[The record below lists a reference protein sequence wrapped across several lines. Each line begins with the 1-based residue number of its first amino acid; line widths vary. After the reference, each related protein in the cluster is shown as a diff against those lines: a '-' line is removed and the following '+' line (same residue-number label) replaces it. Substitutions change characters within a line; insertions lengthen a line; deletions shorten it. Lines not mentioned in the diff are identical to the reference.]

1 MKILIIGCCGFI
13 GYHLVEKLIKNYKVI
28 GIDNLD
34 PYYDINFK
42 KRKLKILKKNKN
54 FTFYHTDITQ
64 KKNLQ
69 NVFKREKVNIV
80 INLAAQPGVGLSL
93 TNPNKYFNS
102 NMLGFFNILECIK
115 NRKIKHF
122 IFASSSSVYGNQ
134 NKYPVNENADITK
147 PLSFYGATKACN
159 EIMAY
164 SYSNIFK
171 IPTTCLRFFTVYGP
185 ENRPDMALYKFTKN
199 MLSNKKIDLYNKGNY
214 SRDFTFISDIIL
226 SIAKLVK
233 KHPKEKIPFNVF
245 NIGRSKPEKLENY
258 INELAKQLK
267 ISRVKK
273 NRIKSKNNNEPLITY
288 SNSKKLYDFINFKP
302 KINIKIGISHFIK
315 WYKNI

>member
-1 MKILIIGCCGFI
+1 
-13 GYHLVEKLIKNYKVI
+13 
-28 GIDNLD
+28 
-34 PYYDINFK
+34 
-42 KRKLKILKKNKN
+42 
-54 FTFYHTDITQ
+54 
-64 KKNLQ
+64 
-69 NVFKREKVNIV
+69 
-80 INLAAQPGVGLSL
+80 
-93 TNPNKYFNS
+93 
-102 NMLGFFNILECIK
+102 MLGFFNILECIK

-273 NRIKSKNNNEPLITY
+273 NRINSKNNNEPLITY